1 MNQLNDL
8 AAGRNRHSQQG
19 SRVWG
24 SLFRSTGRPK
34 KDIGANP
41 IVGAPMITGRY
52 QNKALLLPL
61 GKLPGKTR

>member
-8 AAGRNRHSQQG
+8 TTGRNRHSQWG

-34 KDIGANP
+34 KDVGANA
-41 IVGAPMITGRY
+41 IVGEPMITGSY

-61 GKLPGKTR
+61 GKLPGKSR